1 MKSKSLVLV
10 SAAVLLVSQGV
21 FAAAQTSNVARS
33 RAPGQQFQEKGSVRG
48 DPGASGYSP
57 GDLKNDKGSRPGH
70 PGASGYAP
78 GHSTTQSGARLGGTS
93 TTRTR

>member
-1 MKSKSLVLV
+1 MKSTSLVLA
-10 SAAVLLVSQGV
+10 SAAVLLVSQSV
-21 FAAAQTSNVARS
+21 FAAAQTSNAARS
-33 RAPGQQFQEKGSVRG
+33 RAPGQQFQQKGSVRG

-70 PGASGYAP
+70 PGASGYA
-78 GHSTTQSGARLGGTS
+78 TTQSGARSGSTS

>member
-1 MKSKSLVLV
+1 MKSKSLVLA
-10 SAAVLLVSQGV
+10 SAVVLLVSQSII
-21 FAAAQTSNVARS
+21 AAAQTSNSSRN

-57 GDLKNDKGSRPGH
+57 GDLKNDRGSRPGF

-78 GHSTTQSGARLGGTS
+78 GRSPSPPSTSSGTS
-93 TTRTR
+93 TSRPTR